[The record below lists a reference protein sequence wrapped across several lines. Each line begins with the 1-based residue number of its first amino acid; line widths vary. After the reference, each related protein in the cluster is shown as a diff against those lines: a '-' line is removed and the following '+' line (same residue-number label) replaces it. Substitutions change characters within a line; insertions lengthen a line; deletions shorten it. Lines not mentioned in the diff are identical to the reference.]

1 MFDYL
6 KKLLTNESN
15 LESLKTNDVVDRVD
29 RNKQLQIATAALFIE
44 MAKADGEFTEE
55 ERENV
60 IQSLQKQFN
69 IDAVYVNE
77 LMELSKL
84 KLKDSVSL
92 FEFSNVVNENFT
104 NEDKNIL
111 LKNLW
116 RLIYTDKKLDKY
128 EDRLIKIIG
137 GMLKTDH
144 KQIINAKLLIRQEL
158 NLD

>member
-137 GMLKTDH
+137 GMMKMDH

>member
-15 LESLKTNDVVDRVD
+15 LESLKTNIVVDRVD

>member
-1 MFDYL
+1 MYDYL

-15 LESLKTNDVVDRVD
+15 QESLKTNDVVEPVD

-77 LMELSKL
+77 LIELSKL

-92 FEFSNVVNENFT
+92 YEFSNVVNENFT
-104 NEDKNIL
+104 NEDKNTL
-111 LKNLW
+111 LNNLW

-128 EDRLIKIIG
+128 EDRLIKLIG
-137 GMLKTDH
+137 GMLKMEH
-144 KQIINAKLLIRQEL
+144 KRIINAKLLIRQEL

>member
-15 LESLKTNDVVDRVD
+15 LELLKTNDVVDRVD

-137 GMLKTDH
+137 GMLKMEH
-144 KQIINAKLLIRQEL
+144 KRIINAKLLIRQEL

>member
-15 LESLKTNDVVDRVD
+15 LELLKTNDVVDRVD

-137 GMLKTDH
+137 GMMKMDH

>member
-6 KKLLTNESN
+6 KKILTNESN
-15 LESLKTNDVVDRVD
+15 QESLKTNDVVERVD

-55 ERENV
+55 ERGNV

-104 NEDKNIL
+104 NEDKNTL

-116 RLIYTDKKLDKY
+116 RLIYTDNKL
-128 EDRLIKIIG
+128 EG
-137 GMLKTDH
+137 
-144 KQIINAKLLIRQEL
+144 NAENGSQT
-158 NLD
+158 NY

>member
-15 LESLKTNDVVDRVD
+15 QESLKTNDVVERVD
-29 RNKQLQIATAALFIE
+29 HTKQLQIATAALFIE

-84 KLKDSVSL
+84 KLKDSISL
-92 FEFSNVVNENFT
+92 YEFSNIVNENFT
-104 NEDKNIL
+104 NEDKNTL

-128 EDRLIKIIG
+128 EDQLIKIIG
-137 GMLKTDH
+137 GMLKMEH
-144 KQIINAKLLIRQEL
+144 KRIINAKLLIRQEL

>member
-15 LESLKTNDVVDRVD
+15 QESLQTNDVVERVD

-137 GMLKTDH
+137 GMLKMEH
-144 KQIINAKLLIRQEL
+144 KRIINAKLLIRQEL

>member
-15 LESLKTNDVVDRVD
+15 QESLKTNDAVDRVD

>member
-1 MFDYL
+1 MYDYL

-15 LESLKTNDVVDRVD
+15 QESLKTNDVVERVD

-77 LMELSKL
+77 LIELSKL

-92 FEFSNVVNENFT
+92 YEFSNVVNENFT

-111 LKNLW
+111 LNNLW

-137 GMLKTDH
+137 GMLKMEH
-144 KQIINAKLLIRQEL
+144 KRIINAKLLIRQEL

>member
-15 LESLKTNDVVDRVD
+15 QESLKTNDVVERVD

-137 GMLKTDH
+137 GMMKMDH

>member
-15 LESLKTNDVVDRVD
+15 QESLKTDDVVEGVD
-29 RNKQLQIATAALFIE
+29 RSKQLQIATAALFIE

-60 IQSLQKQFN
+60 IQSLKKQFN

-77 LMELSKL
+77 LIELSKL

-92 FEFSNVVNENFT
+92 YEFSNVVNENFT
-104 NEDKNIL
+104 NEDKNTL
-111 LKNLW
+111 LNNLW
-116 RLIYTDKKLDKY
+116 RLIYTDEKLDKY

-137 GMLKTDH
+137 GMLKMEH
-144 KQIINAKLLIRQEL
+144 KRIINAKLLIRQEL

>member
-6 KKLLTNESN
+6 KKLIANESN
-15 LESLKTNDVVDRVD
+15 QELLKTNEVVEPVD

-92 FEFSNVVNENFT
+92 FEFSNIVNENFT
-104 NEDKNIL
+104 NEDKNTL
-111 LKNLW
+111 LINLW

-137 GMLKTDH
+137 GMMKMDH

>member
-15 LESLKTNDVVDRVD
+15 QESLKTNDVVEWVD

-77 LMELSKL
+77 LIELSKL

-92 FEFSNVVNENFT
+92 YEFSNVVNENYT
-104 NEDKNIL
+104 NKDKSTL
-111 LKNLW
+111 LSNLW
-116 RLIYTDKKLDKY
+116 RLIYTDKKLNKY

-137 GMLKTDH
+137 GMLKMEH
-144 KQIINAKLLIRQEL
+144 KRIINAKLLIRQEL

>member
-15 LESLKTNDVVDRVD
+15 QESLKTNDVVDRVD

-137 GMLKTDH
+137 GMMKMDH

>member
-1 MFDYL
+1 MLDYL
-6 KKLLTNESN
+6 RKLLTNESN
-15 LESLKTNDVVDRVD
+15 QESLKTSDVVERVD
-29 RNKQLQIATAALFIE
+29 HTKQLQIATAALFIE

-60 IQSLQKQFN
+60 IKSLQKQFN
-69 IDAVYVNE
+69 INAVYVNE

-137 GMLKTDH
+137 GMLKMEH
-144 KQIINAKLLIRQEL
+144 KRIINAKLLIRQEL

>member
-15 LESLKTNDVVDRVD
+15 QESLKTNDVVERVD

-44 MAKADGEFTEE
+44 MAKTDGEFTEE

-104 NEDKNIL
+104 NEDKNTL
-111 LKNLW
+111 LNNLW

-137 GMLKTDH
+137 GMLKMEH
-144 KQIINAKLLIRQEL
+144 KRIINAKLLIRQEL

>member
-1 MFDYL
+1 MFDDL
-6 KKLLTNESN
+6 NKLVTNESN
-15 LESLKTNDVVDRVD
+15 LELVKTNDVVERVD

-69 IDAVYVNE
+69 IDTVYVNE

-137 GMLKTDH
+137 GMLKMEH
-144 KQIINAKLLIRQEL
+144 KRIINAKLLIRQEL

>member
-6 KKLLTNESN
+6 KKLLTNESDQE
-15 LESLKTNDVVDRVD
+15 LLKTNDVVERVD

-77 LMELSKL
+77 LIELSKL

-92 FEFSNVVNENFT
+92 YEFSNVVNENFT
-104 NEDKNIL
+104 NEDKNTL
-111 LKNLW
+111 LNNLW

-128 EDRLIKIIG
+128 ENRLIKIIG
-137 GMLKTDH
+137 GMLKMEH
-144 KQIINAKLLIRQEL
+144 KRIINAKLLIRQEL